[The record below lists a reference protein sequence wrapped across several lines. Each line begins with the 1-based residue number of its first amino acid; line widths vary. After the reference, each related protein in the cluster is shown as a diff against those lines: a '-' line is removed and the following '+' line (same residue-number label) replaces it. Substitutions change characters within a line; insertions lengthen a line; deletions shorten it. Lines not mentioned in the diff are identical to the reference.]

1 MTKEQFSVQILAV
14 EQSLYRVAK
23 SLLKN
28 DDDCADAIQNAILK
42 AYGKLH
48 TLKHEK
54 YFKTW
59 VTRIVINESYAIL
72 RENKR
77 NQRFFTDEFIH
88 LAQISQVE
96 ETAAEERLYSPV
108 FEEITKIK
116 ETWRIPFV
124 LHYVEGY
131 SIAEIAKMLSLSEG
145 TVKTRLY
152 RARNRLKE
160 RLKGVAG
167 YEKMEF

>member
-88 LAQISQVE
+88 LAQTSQVE